1 MYAFVKLFAERKM
14 TELQASEQ
22 TMGKLLSLLARDD
35 SNCCSPQKY
44 DVFLDFE
51 SEWIVQIIVTESEHD
66 KILVLTTVLNL
77 NLNANAKCK
86 FQD

>member
-1 MYAFVKLFAERKM
+1 
-14 TELQASEQ
+14 
-22 TMGKLLSLLARDD
+22 MGKLLSLLARDD

-51 SEWIVQIIVTESEHD
+51 SEWIVKIIVTESEHD

-77 NLNANAKCK
+77 NLNISYHLFSFRGSLKDYK
-86 FQD
+86 IHMDMEIVTFV